1 MSLHGKTMELT
12 LTQYTEGK
20 KEKQLC
26 CFQQRAKIHW
36 NKTIPCQLLVKIQPL
51 LECSL
56 PYVETQTGISAY
68 SISKQE
74 QNSIS
79 LLWNTSSLQTEIALK
94 TFTKCCFW
102 LTWLRGLARVG
113 NICENVLGE
122 KNSFWKHS
130 VQKKAKQNQRKQ
142 PTCDDNFL
150 SSNTCEHDQKE
161 WMSAQISQQGCL
173 LRCLHPPAMLS
184 HPTLRI
190 SLMLCFS
197 PLLND

>member
-36 NKTIPCQLLVKIQPL
+36 NKTIPCQLLVKLQPL

-56 PYVETQTGISAY
+56 PYVDTQTGISAY

-102 LTWLRGLARVG
+102 LTWLRGLARVR
-113 NICENVLGE
+113 NICEHVLGKKIPFGNIVFRKKQSKTKE
-122 KNSFWKHS
+122 NS
-130 VQKKAKQNQRKQ
+130 
-142 PTCDDNFL
+142 
-150 SSNTCEHDQKE
+150 
-161 WMSAQISQQGCL
+161 
-173 LRCLHPPAMLS
+173 S
-184 HPTLRI
+184 HPVMTIFYQAIHVNMIRKNEWVPRYPNKAVFWGALI
-190 SLMLCFS
+190 HLPCSFTPHSESLSCSAF
-197 PLLND
+197 PHY